1 MNLELARRYGRRSER
16 RDADHPDQGYLFGEP
31 PAEVPAES
39 VDDDASGDPQEEAS
53 EPLESS
59 TPKKRK
65 GRNGRRR
72 LPGHLPREETVLE
85 LEEDDRRCHCCAEPM
100 GEIGREVSET
110 LDYKPASLFVRRTI
124 RPKYAC
130 QKCHEG
136 VLTAE
141 PPRGPIERGLPG
153 PGLLAQVVVGK
164 YADHL
169 PLNRQESILARHGL
183 EISRQTLSDWVAAVA
198 NLYTPIRDALKA
210 QILKGPRIFTDDT
223 QVRVLNPER
232 RVKKPPG
239 EKRKQKKG
247 AQKGTLWVYV
257 GDESTVFDYTK
268 SRSRDGPL
276 RFLEGYRGYLQAD
289 GFPGYRA
296 VYRRGGVTEVAC
308 MAHARRKFHDARS
321 NDRRRCRYALDRFGE
336 LYQIERDLKTE
347 SASAETRRAQREA
360 VAVPILE
367 TFKAWLDTERA
378 RVLPKSPLG
387 EAISYALNRWE
398 AQVATQRTV
407 FLRST
412 TTPPSARSV
421 RLRSVARTGSS
432 PAATR
437 AREPVR
443 CSPALL
449 RRVVRMTSSRS
460 RICVTPSPGSAP
472 SAATPRSSPP
482 RLGRRRKPRARLSRP
497 PDLYRN
503 PARPNDEKPASR
515 RASRRSCACM

>member
-1 MNLELARRYGRRSER
+1 MPTAHKKKKTSKKVRRKMRAGSALRLDIDDLPDDPSALKETLREMQDSVRLLDADCDLLEHRLNLELARRYGRRSER

-198 NLYTPIRDALKA
+198 NLYTPIRDVLKA

-308 MAHARRKFHDARS
+308 MAITRRKFHDARS

-336 LYQIERDLKTE
+336 LYQIERDLKTGVPPPK
-347 SASAETRRAQREA
+347 R
-360 VAVPILE
+360 VAH
-367 TFKAWLDTERA
+367 
-378 RVLPKSPLG
+378 
-387 EAISYALNRWE
+387 
-398 AQVATQRTV
+398 
-407 FLRST
+407 
-412 TTPPSARSV
+412 SV
-421 RLRSVARTGSS
+421 RLWRFRF
-432 PAATR
+432 
-437 AREPVR
+437 
-443 CSPALL
+443 
-449 RRVVRMTSSRS
+449 
-460 RICVTPSPGSAP
+460 
-472 SAATPRSSPP
+472 
-482 RLGRRRKPRARLSRP
+482 
-497 PDLYRN
+497 
-503 PARPNDEKPASR
+503 
-515 RASRRSCACM
+515 SRRSKPGSTLNARGCCPRAPSVRPSAMR